1 MASARSAWGIDVGNR
16 ALKAVRLV
24 RTGGGV
30 AIDDVDIIEHEHVL
44 SHAGDN
50 KETLIQNSLATFVAR
65 HNLKGT
71 PVAVGVSG
79 QSSFARFIALPPV
92 EPKKIPEIV
101 RFEAIQQIPFPLEEV
116 EWAYQLFKEP
126 DSPDVEV
133 GIFAMRRELVN
144 NYVKFFTDAGLNVEA
159 VQMNPLAVYNA
170 LYHDDKTAGATT
182 MMIDLGAEHTDL
194 IIAEGER
201 VWMRPIP
208 IGGNNFTEALVKAFK
223 LRFEKAE
230 ELKRNAATSKYGRQI
245 LQAMRPVFADLVSE
259 IQRSI
264 GFYSSSHRD
273 SKISRIIA
281 LGGTFRLPG
290 LQKYLQ
296 QNLQLEV
303 QRLDQ
308 LGSAAPS
315 DPKVATALS
324 DNLLSSVG
332 AYGLALQA
340 MGQAKISSSLLPQH
354 IRRER
359 LWKDKTK
366 WFAAAAALFVVG
378 AVGVPLAVYGL
389 NTMRFS
395 EAQTKFNDAQKK
407 AREFQQVDQQWST
420 QVESA
425 GAPDREQVM
434 TLMGLTTGRG
444 IWAPLTVDIASAL
457 PQPAANLRTRDVD
470 QIKKVPRNERNFVWV
485 DEWTTRY
492 EPNIDTFLKMQRPQF
507 IKAAAN
513 KGGAGGGSAALQQTP
528 TPPGAAGAE
537 GEGGGG
543 ASAQPQRGFLIT
555 LWCKTPSKD
564 YFNIAQ
570 QIAQQMMKT
579 NQLPGQAAGAVAGQA
594 AAHGGGSYRIERV
607 EVVLANK
614 LQPDTAN
621 TPGFNHGIPN
631 RFGGGGGVAG
641 FQGGGA
647 GSPYTPPPGFLGPQ
661 GSTFNG
667 PGAGGAAPYYGR
679 GGPGAYGQN
688 YGGGPQ
694 PGPAATG
701 PADQP
706 RYPMP
711 QIPELNPQMNQQQ
724 PGDPADAFKDPV
736 TGEPTKDDY
745 QLQFLIAVVLDPA
758 PPKPAEGG
766 TPANNGGGRGGA
778 GQQTAAAH

>member
-50 KETLIQNSLATFVAR
+50 KESLIQASLTTFVAR

-126 DSPDVEV
+126 ESPDVEV

-170 LYHDDKTAGATT
+170 LYHDGKTADATT

-308 LGSAAPS
+308 LGAAAPS
-315 DPKVATALS
+315 DPKVASTLG

-389 NTMRFS
+389 NTIKFS
-395 EAQTKFNDAQKK
+395 EARPNFDK
-407 AREFQQVDQQWST
+407 ARQKAGEFQQLDQQWANE
-420 QVESA
+420 VEGA
-425 GAPDREQVM
+425 GAADREQVM
-434 TLMGLTTGRG
+434 TIMGLTTGRG
-444 IWAPLTVDIASAL
+444 VWAPLTVDIASAL
-457 PQPAANLRTRDVD
+457 PEPSPNLRTRDVA
-470 QIKKVPRNERNFVWV
+470 QITKVPRADRNFVWV

-492 EPNIDTFLKMQRPQF
+492 EPNIDQFLAPKMDKTKF
-507 IKAAAN
+507 IRAAAN
-513 KGGAGGGSAALQQTP
+513 KGGTGGGSASLQATATP
-528 TPPGAAGAE
+528 APAAE
-537 GEGGGG
+537 GEG
-543 ASAQPQRGFLIT
+543 AAAQPQRGFLIT

-570 QIAQQMMKT
+570 KIAQEMVKT
-579 NQLPGQAAGAVAGQA
+579 NQLPAGAAGAVAGQA
-594 AAHGGGSYRIERV
+594 AARGGSYRIERV

-614 LQPDTAN
+614 LQPDAAQ
-621 TPGFNHGIPN
+621 TPGGIQN
-631 RFGGGGGVAG
+631 R

-647 GSPYTPPPGFLGPQ
+647 GGGFQGAQGTPYTPPPGFFGQ

-667 PGAGGAAPYYGR
+667 PGPGAGAYPNYGAR
-679 GGPGAYGQN
+679 GGQSPYGPN
-688 YGGGPQ
+688 YGGAQ
-694 PGPAATG
+694 PNAATG

-706 RYPMP
+706 RYQMP
-711 QIPELNPQMNQQQ
+711 QIPELNPQANIQQVI
-724 PGDPADAFKDPV
+724 DPSDAFKDPV
-736 TGEPTKDDY
+736 TGESTKDDY
-745 QLQFLIAVVLDPA
+745 QLQFLIAVVLDPQ
-758 PPKPAEGG
+758 PPKPAEG
-766 TPANNGGGRGGA
+766 TAPAA
-778 GQQTAAAH
+778 GQQTAAATVR